1 MARAKGFLMVSASPL
16 TRSVLPRRRRL
27 SSACGRP
34 ARRRSPKPRSNL
46 GHADP
51 RRTAP
56 SALQPEAAVRPGRRR
71 SNATPSSC
79 PGAAPAGS
87 PGATARPFT
96 PISSS
101 ASRCSRSASPPGS
114 RCDPHALIDVEY
126 INGPFR
132 YLNNHWRFIEAED
145 GGCVIDFYVD
155 FEFRSRMLQRL
166 IGLLF
171 NEAVSRMVGA
181 FETRARQL
189 YGDHTTP
196 AEAAAP
202 CRPAASRA

>member
-1 MARAKGFLMVSASPL
+1 MPTHAEQRLLPYSQKQLFDLVASVDRYPEFLPWCTA
-16 TRSVLPRRRRL
+16 TRITRRD
-27 SSACGRP
+27 GQTF
-34 ARRRSPKPRSNL
+34 
-46 GHADP
+46 HAD
-51 RRTAP
+51 
-56 SALQPEAAVRPGRRR
+56 LVVRFKVFQER
-71 SNATPSSC
+71 
-79 PGAAPAGS
+79 
-87 PGATARPFT
+87 F
-96 PISSS
+96 
-101 ASRCSRSASPPGS
+101 ASRVTLH
-114 RCDPHALIDVEY
+114 PHSLIDVEY

-155 FEFRSRMLQRL
+155 FEFRSRMLQKL

-189 YGDHTTP
+189 YGDRATP
-196 AEAAAP
+196 AEAPAP